1 MAGHLRHAAAPRPGF
16 IPFVHPPLEQLSF
29 RLLVDPRQPGARNMA
44 VDEALL
50 RCMADG
56 GDPVLRLYGFAPPCL
71 SLGRFQP
78 VADLDDEA
86 RLRRDGLNLV
96 RRPTGGRAVLH
107 DDEVTYAVVL
117 GRRHLQPFSK
127 RAAYRAS
134 AAILLRLLPALGVHG
149 VVQPGPA
156 AHGGAAGAAP
166 PAPDP
171 DCYRTTAEYEV
182 TAGQRKLVGSAQTT
196 TRGAALQH
204 GTIPLSGA
212 YARIRRYL
220 RPHRPAAPVTPGSA
234 ATSVAGETECHHTY
248 QGALQ
253 LLAAAASARL
263 QVRRSELSASE
274 ARLARELE
282 RSRYAAPGWTC
293 SR

>member
-1 MAGHLRHAAAPRPGF
+1 
-16 IPFVHPPLEQLSF
+16 
-29 RLLVDPRQPGARNMA
+29 MA

-78 VADLDDEA
+78 AGDLGDDGL
-86 RLRRDGLNLV
+86 RRRDGVELV

-134 AAILLRLLPALGVHG
+134 AAILLRLLPALGVQG
-149 VVQPGPA
+149 AVQPGA
-156 AHGGAAGAAP
+156 TGTP
-166 PAPDP
+166 PREPDP
-171 DCYRTTAEYEV
+171 DCYRSTAEYEI
-182 TAGQRKLVGSAQTT
+182 TAGRKKLVGSAQTT
-196 TRGAALQH
+196 TRDAALQH
-204 GTIPLSGA
+204 GTIPLSAA
-212 YARIRRYL
+212 YTRIARYL
-220 RPHRPAAPVTPGSA
+220 RPHPAATPGQLAA
-234 ATSVAGETECHHTY
+234 ATSVAQETASRRSYEES
-248 QGALQ
+248 LQ
-253 LLAAAASARL
+253 LLATAAAAQL
-263 QVRRSELSASE
+263 QVRRSELSAAE
-274 ARLARELE
+274 TRLARELE
-282 RSRYAAPGWTC
+282 ENRYACPRWTC

>member
-16 IPFVHPPLEQLSF
+16 IPFVHPSPEQLSF

-56 GDPVLRLYGFAPPCL
+56 GDPVLRLYGFSPPCL

-78 VADLDDEA
+78 VADLADDA
-86 RLRRDGLNLV
+86 RRRRDGVDLV

-127 RAAYRAS
+127 RAAYRVS

-149 VVQPGPA
+149 VVRPA
-156 AHGGAAGAAP
+156 AAAHAEAARTPP

-212 YARIRRYL
+212 YTRIRRYL
-220 RPHRPAAPVTPGSA
+220 RPHRPAAPATDSV
-234 ATSVAGETECHHTY
+234 ATSVAGETDCRHTY
-248 QGALQ
+248 RGALQ
-253 LLAAAASARL
+253 LLATAAAERL
-263 QVRRSELSASE
+263 QVRRSELSAAE

-282 RSRYAAPGWTC
+282 RSRYAAAEWTC